1 MSAKRQLLKKDGAS
15 IDLKSYICRTKKSYQ
30 NMSNYI
36 PLFTVSAKA
45 INLIADISALIERY
59 AIRMEQADALRLRK
73 ENRIRTI
80 CSSLAIE
87 GNRLTEAEV
96 ATLLNGRNVVGPLK
110 DVTEV
115 KNAIKVYE
123 AYDSF
128 NPFAVADLLRAHR
141 MMMEALVD
149 DAGMFRK
156 GGVGV
161 FAGRQLIHMA
171 PPAERVPFLIDELL
185 KWLRL
190 SDDHLLVRSCV
201 FHYEFE
207 FIHPFSDGNGRMG
220 RLWQSLILGKIH
232 PLFAHLPIENVVYH
246 HQQAYYDAIAMSDAQ
261 ADSGPFIDFML
272 DKIRE
277 TLEEHQGRELVVE
290 VDKVP
295 NKVPN
300 KVPDKWLKAF
310 PNLSETTWHIYTLIK
325 ENPRTTNL
333 LLAQRLGISD
343 RMVRKH
349 VMLLKSIGLLTR
361 VGSNKTGYWKL
372 K

>member
-1 MSAKRQLLKKDGAS
+1 MTIEQ
-15 IDLKSYICRTKKSYQ
+15 IT
-30 NMSNYI
+30 
-36 PLFTVSAKA
+36 A
-45 INLIADISALIERY
+45 I
-59 AIRMEQADALRLRK
+59 
-73 ENRIRTI
+73 
-80 CSSLAIE
+80 IE
-87 GNRLTEAEV
+87 GKKVLGSPNEIQ
-96 ATLLNGRNVVGPLK
+96 
-110 DVTEV
+110 EV
-115 KNAIKVYE
+115 KNAVQAYE
-123 AYDSF
+123 LILNLKPHSQK
-128 NPFAVADLLRAHR
+128 DLLKAHKL
-141 MMMEALVD
+141 MMHDLVKQS
-149 DAGMFRK
+149 GKYRK
-156 GGVGV
+156 EGVGIFDGKGLV
-161 FAGRQLIHMA
+161 HVA
-171 PPAERVPFLIDELL
+171 PPADRVPFLMNDLFDWL
-185 KWLRL
+185 KSTDVHPLIK
-190 SDDHLLVRSCV
+190 SCV

-277 TLEEHQGRELVVE
+277 TLEEHQGRELVVD